1 MSATALN
8 YTDPKWDT
16 ADVVI
21 AIDGYQPTLYA
32 TGDVFTAAYD
42 NDNVTI
48 SSDIKGHGITVI
60 NHNGSA
66 TVTINISAID
76 ELWKRVLK
84 DHNPGTGHTID
95 IMTPVE
101 HIHTSTAHLVK
112 LPDINSGSEAS
123 TRALQ
128 YKTPNLNAEPA
139 AA

>member
-1 MSATALN
+1 MNPSDLV
-8 YTDPKWDT
+8 DPKWDT

-21 AIDGYQPTLYA
+21 SIDGYQPQLYA
-32 TGDVFTAAYD
+32 SGDVFTATYD

-60 NHNGSA
+60 NHNGAA

-76 ELWKRVLK
+76 QLWKDVLK
-84 DHNPGTGHTID
+84 DHNPGPNHTID
-95 IMTPVE
+95 IMTPAE
-101 HIHTSTAHLVK
+101 HLHTATAHLVK
-112 LPDINSGSEAS
+112 LPDINSGNDAP

-128 YKTPNLNAEPA
+128 YKMPGLTAEPA